1 LSRDRLLGTYAEDAE
16 WLVLEAPEGP
26 MSVHPVTATL
36 KSLQAVRGVLARAS
50 RPEGT
55 DIWIQVDAVPQLN
68 VAGEVTLVTASLC
81 DVTNSE
87 LVEYINRHVGS
98 LDHPSQAP
106 TTGISQ
112 RVIESGKPLL
122 LPQVPMSELWEMIAP
137 GVAAYVAEHPLPIP
151 IETSGVMV
159 VPMRARGAVVGTL
172 ALYERRS
179 SNPLTEKDII
189 WMQAIAD
196 RTALAI

>member
-1 LSRDRLLGTYAEDAE
+1 MAASLSWKDVPGAILIYDRAGQVIDANDAAVGLLGLSRDRLLGTYAEDAE

-81 DVTNSE
+81 DVTHLFARSR
-87 LVEYINRHVGS
+87 LTSSR
-98 LDHPSQAP
+98 
-106 TTGISQ
+106 
-112 RVIESGKPLL
+112 
-122 LPQVPMSELWEMIAP
+122 LW
-137 GVAAYVAEHPLPIP
+137 L
-151 IETSGVMV
+151 
-159 VPMRARGAVVGTL
+159 
-172 ALYERRS
+172 
-179 SNPLTEKDII
+179 
-189 WMQAIAD
+189 
-196 RTALAI
+196 